1 MKANSIP
8 TQSFSDRQPRAIAK
22 VIAVCVALV
31 IIMALG
37 CFAYLRHTKLNVSTE
52 SVTIDDAEIAKGI
65 SEEVMQYVNDQ
76 LKTYTDSDGNQIT
89 LDDEEFS
96 ALQTL
101 VTSEILSLLEG
112 TDLLSLSDTQ
122 MQSLVNSIKKNV
134 IDNVLKQSD
143 ISQYFT
149 EEDYENIAKYI
160 TETATGDLGS
170 LQKQITDN
178 KAAGEAKDL
187 SQDNDIAAL
196 NTAIKDVSATVTNN
210 SGTSTSALS
219 DLNDDITNINASIN
233 DTNNNLTTA
242 KEQLTSL
249 IEENAALDAE
259 TKTALLQIIN
269 DNDVKTQED
278 LTNLTNSLTEYI
290 NTLTTA
296 QVAQLEFSADIN
308 WNSDTAT
315 VTISDA
321 SIHTYSNI
329 NIIYSSSCTSGYTVK
344 YTQNEGSLVCE
355 LTKNAEGTAPS
366 SLSGTL
372 YVDNAVANA
381 Q

>member
-31 IIMALG
+31 IIMAFG

-65 SEEVMQYVNDQ
+65 SEEVMQYVDDQ

-143 ISQYFT
+143 LSQYFT

-160 TETATGDLGS
+160 TETASGDLGS

-219 DLNDDITNINASIN
+219 DLSNDITNINASIN

-249 IEENAALDAE
+249 IEANAALDAE
-259 TKTALLQIIN
+259 TKAALLQIIN
-269 DNDVKTQED
+269 ENDVKTQED
-278 LTNLTNSLTEYI
+278 LTNLTKSLTEYI

-296 QVAQLEFSADIN
+296 QVAQLEFSAEIN
-308 WNSDTAT
+308 WSSDTAT

-321 SIHTYSNI
+321 SIHAYSNI

>member
-1 MKANSIP
+1 MKANSTP
-8 TQSFSDRQPRAIAK
+8 TQSFSDRQPKAIAK

-37 CFAYLRHTKLNVSTE
+37 CAAYLRHASLNVTSET
-52 SVTIDDAEIAKGI
+52 VTIDDTEIAKGI
-65 SEEVMQYVNDQ
+65 SEEVMQYVSEQ
-76 LKTYTDSDGNQIT
+76 LKTYTDSNGNQIT

-134 IDNVLKQSD
+134 IENVLKKSD
-143 ISQYFT
+143 LSQYFT
-149 EEDYENIAKYI
+149 EEDYENISKYI
-160 TETATGDLGS
+160 TEAASGDLGS

-187 SQDNDIAAL
+187 SQDNDIASL

-210 SGTSTSALS
+210 SSTSTSVFNDLS
-219 DLNDDITNINASIN
+219 NDITNINASIN

-259 TKTALLQIIN
+259 TKAALLQIIN

-278 LTNLTNSLTEYI
+278 LTNLTKSLTEYI
-290 NTLTTA
+290 NALTTA

-308 WNSDTAT
+308 WTSDTAT
-315 VTISDA
+315 ITISDA
-321 SIHTYSNI
+321 SIHTYSAI
-329 NIIYSSSCTSGYTVK
+329 NIIYSSSCISGYTVK

-355 LTKNAEGTAPS
+355 LTKNASGSAPS

-372 YVDNAVANA
+372 YVDNTVANA

>member
-8 TQSFSDRQPRAIAK
+8 TQSFSDRQPKAIAK

-37 CFAYLRHTKLNVSTE
+37 CFAYLRHTNLSVSTE
-52 SVTIDDAEIAKGI
+52 TVTIDDAEIAKGI
-65 SEEVMQYVNDQ
+65 SEEVMQYVDDQ

-210 SGTSTSALS
+210 SGTSSSALS
-219 DLNDDITNINASIN
+219 DLSDDITNINASIN

-249 IEENAALDAE
+249 IEANAALDAE
-259 TKTALLQIIN
+259 TKAALLQIIN
-269 DNDVKTQED
+269 ENDVKTQED

-329 NIIYSSSCTSGYTVK
+329 NIIYNSSCTSGYTVK